1 MIPVLSPTSMGLEIV
16 IFLGKQ
22 SSLRL
27 RSINNEAWPEYRWP
41 YRAALM
47 LSASANS
54 EGASASAPVY

>member
-1 MIPVLSPTSMGLEIV
+1 MGLEIV